1 LVRSDFFQQFPLMQ
15 INITALCIAVVFY
28 VGSRAWGGVP
38 IQDPW
43 EESYRNLDATGPQV
57 LGCWKFDELPLSDA
71 SGHGAQMI
79 LTGASLAPGGR
90 FGGGL
95 KCGDGKDG
103 GRHAAVVTRQARHSP
118 AGAFSAEMWVRIS
131 ADAVQTTPGC
141 LLDKQG
147 SRMEDFRW
155 SLTAANERGLR
166 RMIVNLGYGT
176 FVKGFESEP
185 VLLPGGEWRHLA
197 FTYDGAGGVAF
208 FLDSQPV
215 GTAFEERCGAL
226 QAGDQP
232 LHIGDSIAPPASFP
246 GDLDEVRLCAG
257 VRGFAAFSLDI
268 GSGHHVW
275 ERMARAMPLKITC
288 TNHRARP
295 LIGANMTFETAGV
308 SQSFIFPDLEP
319 GASHVNEYGP
329 DTALKPGSYTLEV
342 SMGTGS
348 GRVSRV
354 TEFEIVPRRTQ
365 MLPVIMQGAGREDLS
380 HLRELACTHW
390 IGMTNMDAPYLGAS
404 ERHHHLKVR
413 PRMDEGLAFG
423 LKTVAALSP
432 WRALM
437 SDASQHRIDRAGRAY
452 EPGDLNAFGG
462 KLPGL
467 AAVAAQRLMVAF
479 RDYPTWAGVWL
490 DSTPI
495 SEAQPGFSAAEREA
509 YRKFSGQDIP
519 NEVQG
524 GGGVDWRLLPDFPA
538 DRMLPDNDP
547 VLRYYRWF
555 WSEGSGWKNVSEAW
569 GTGMDRRRQERAD
582 VWTLHD
588 PAVRQ
593 PSIASTGEK
602 VAFFGDR
609 SIDARDPLIAGLCLD
624 QLLAMSAASGREI
637 GIFGVLPLYWDRE
650 QVAPFNASGTNE
662 RIRIED
668 RITPVRQMSVAPAIL
683 KESFWMMLA
692 RPLRGVVC
700 TGWPALRSADNTS
713 FVRATHPQ
721 LYNAFSAVADQVI
734 RPLGP
739 MLSRR
744 QPLRSSVALL
754 ESFTSQM
761 MAGRGLYRGG
771 SPRTLEVW
779 RALQRAHI
787 QTDIVYEDVLATDGL
802 EGRDFL
808 VMTDCDVLP
817 ESLVGKLKQ
826 WQMAGGKIV
835 ADENLCPALKAD
847 ALISD
852 QPVPSAPAS
861 EPGRFADATAS
872 PPESSAKPLPL
883 SENLRR
889 LFRVLGFQPKLTCDN
904 SDVILHSSRS
914 GEATVLFV
922 IHDRREA
929 GTYVGQHGLVREN
942 GLPASTTLNLGPE
955 SVNVYD
961 LTRGSFVLP
970 KRNDDG
976 LMMSLNLGPSEGRV
990 LLFSSS
996 PLLEMNLE
1004 LPETATCGNVAE
1016 ARITLSTNG
1025 GRPMPAAIPVAVRI
1039 RDADGASAE
1048 WDGYHVVENGGLTL
1062 RLELARNE
1070 TPGTWEVHVRELA
1083 SGMEAV
1089 KWMKVSR

>member
-1 LVRSDFFQQFPLMQ
+1 MQ
-15 INITALCIAVVFY
+15 INLTALCIAVLLY
-28 VGSRAWGGVP
+28 VGSRAWGVVP

-43 EESYRNLDATGPQV
+43 EESYCNLDATGAQV

-79 LTGASLAPGGR
+79 LAGASLAPGGR

-131 ADAVQTTPGC
+131 ADAVPTTPGC

-185 VLLPGGEWRHLA
+185 VLLRGGEWRHLA

-208 FLDSQPV
+208 FLDSQPI
-215 GTAFEERCGAL
+215 GTGFEERCAAL

-232 LHIGDSIAPPASFP
+232 LHIGCYIANPASFP

-257 VRGFAAFSLDI
+257 VRGFAAFSLDV
-268 GSGHHVW
+268 SNEHHVW
-275 ERMARAMPLKITC
+275 ERMGHPIPLKVTC
-288 TNHRARP
+288 TNHRAKP
-295 LIGANMTFETAGV
+295 LIGANMTFEVAGV
-308 SQSFIFPDLEP
+308 SQSFIFPDLES
-319 GASHVNEYGP
+319 GASHVCEYGP

-342 SMGTGS
+342 SMGVGS
-348 GRVSRV
+348 NHVSR
-354 TEFEIVPRRTQ
+354 TAEFEIVPRRTQ
-365 MLPVIMQGAGREDLS
+365 MLPLIMEGARQQDFS
-380 HLRELACTHW
+380 QLRELACTHW
-390 IGMTNMDAPYLGAS
+390 IGMTNVDAPYLGAS

-413 PRMDEGLAFG
+413 SRMDEGLAFG
-423 LKTVAALSP
+423 LRTVAALAP
-432 WRALM
+432 WRVLM
-437 SDASQHRIDRAGRAY
+437 SDGSQHRIDRGGRAY
-452 EPGDLNAFGG
+452 EPRDLNAFGG
-462 KLPGL
+462 KLPGF
-467 AAVAAQRLMVAF
+467 AKGAAQRLMVAF
-479 RDYPTWAGVWL
+479 RDYSTWAGVWL
-490 DSTPI
+490 DSAPI

-519 NEVQG
+519 NEIQG

-555 WSEGSGWKNVSEAW
+555 WSEGNGWKAVNEAW
-569 GTGMDRRRQERAD
+569 SNGTDRRRQERAD

-593 PSIASTGEK
+593 PSIAGTYEK
-602 VAFFGDR
+602 VNLFGDR
-609 SIDARDPLIAGLCLD
+609 PMDPRDPLTAGLCLD
-624 QLLAMSAASGREI
+624 QLLAMCAASGREI

-662 RIRIED
+662 SIRIED
-668 RITPVRQMSVAPAIL
+668 RLTPVRQMSVAPAIL

-692 RPLRGVVC
+692 RPLKGVVC
-700 TGWPALRSADNTS
+700 TGWPALRSADHMS
-713 FVRATHPQ
+713 LVRATHPQ
-721 LYNAFSAVADQVI
+721 LHNAFTDVAEQVI

-744 QPLRSSVALL
+744 QPLLSSVALL

-771 SPRTLEVW
+771 SHRTLEVW
-779 RALQRAHI
+779 KALQRAHI

-817 ESLVGKLKQ
+817 EGLVGKLRK
-826 WQMAGGKIV
+826 WQIAGGKIV

-852 QPVPSAPAS
+852 QLVPIAPAS
-861 EPGRFADATAS
+861 VS
-872 PPESSAKPLPL
+872 PLESSAQPLPL
-883 SENLRR
+883 SENLGR
-889 LFRVLGFQPKLTCDN
+889 LFRSLGFRPKVTCDN

-914 GEATVLFV
+914 GDATVLFV
-922 IHDRREA
+922 INDRREA

-961 LTRGSFVLP
+961 LSRSSFVLP
-970 KRNDDG
+970 KRLDDG
-976 LMMSLNLGPSEGRV
+976 LRLPLNLGPSECRV
-990 LLFSSS
+990 LLLSSS

-1004 LPETATCGNVAE
+1004 LPETATCGNLAE
-1016 ARITLSTNG
+1016 ARITLSTTDR
-1025 GRPMPAAIPVAVRI
+1025 RPMPAAIPVAVRI
-1039 RDADGASAE
+1039 RDADGAPAE
-1048 WDGYHVVENGGLTL
+1048 WDGYHVVENGVLTL

-1089 KWMKVSR
+1089 KWMKLSR

>member
-1 LVRSDFFQQFPLMQ
+1 
-15 INITALCIAVVFY
+15 
-28 VGSRAWGGVP
+28 
-38 IQDPW
+38 
-43 EESYRNLDATGPQV
+43 
-57 LGCWKFDELPLSDA
+57 
-71 SGHGAQMI
+71 
-79 LTGASLAPGGR
+79 
-90 FGGGL
+90 
-95 KCGDGKDG
+95 
-103 GRHAAVVTRQARHSP
+103 
-118 AGAFSAEMWVRIS
+118 
-131 ADAVQTTPGC
+131 
-141 LLDKQG
+141 
-147 SRMEDFRW
+147 
-155 SLTAANERGLR
+155 
-166 RMIVNLGYGT
+166 
-176 FVKGFESEP
+176 
-185 VLLPGGEWRHLA
+185 
-197 FTYDGAGGVAF
+197 
-208 FLDSQPV
+208 LDS
-215 GTAFEERCGAL
+215 
-226 QAGDQP
+226 
-232 LHIGDSIAPPASFP
+232 
-246 GDLDEVRLCAG
+246 
-257 VRGFAAFSLDI
+257 
-268 GSGHHVW
+268 
-275 ERMARAMPLKITC
+275 
-288 TNHRARP
+288 
-295 LIGANMTFETAGV
+295 
-308 SQSFIFPDLEP
+308 
-319 GASHVNEYGP
+319 
-329 DTALKPGSYTLEV
+329 
-342 SMGTGS
+342 
-348 GRVSRV
+348 
-354 TEFEIVPRRTQ
+354 
-365 MLPVIMQGAGREDLS
+365 
-380 HLRELACTHW
+380 
-390 IGMTNMDAPYLGAS
+390 
-404 ERHHHLKVR
+404 
-413 PRMDEGLAFG
+413 
-423 LKTVAALSP
+423 
-432 WRALM
+432 
-437 SDASQHRIDRAGRAY
+437 
-452 EPGDLNAFGG
+452 
-462 KLPGL
+462 
-467 AAVAAQRLMVAF
+467 
-479 RDYPTWAGVWL
+479 
-490 DSTPI
+490 
-495 SEAQPGFSAAEREA
+495 
-509 YRKFSGQDIP
+509 
-519 NEVQG
+519 
-524 GGGVDWRLLPDFPA
+524 
-538 DRMLPDNDP
+538 
-547 VLRYYRWF
+547 
-555 WSEGSGWKNVSEAW
+555 
-569 GTGMDRRRQERAD
+569 
-582 VWTLHD
+582 
-588 PAVRQ
+588 
-593 PSIASTGEK
+593 ASTGEK

-922 IHDRREA
+922 INDRREA

>member
-1 LVRSDFFQQFPLMQ
+1 
-15 INITALCIAVVFY
+15 
-28 VGSRAWGGVP
+28 
-38 IQDPW
+38 
-43 EESYRNLDATGPQV
+43 
-57 LGCWKFDELPLSDA
+57 
-71 SGHGAQMI
+71 
-79 LTGASLAPGGR
+79 
-90 FGGGL
+90 
-95 KCGDGKDG
+95 
-103 GRHAAVVTRQARHSP
+103 
-118 AGAFSAEMWVRIS
+118 
-131 ADAVQTTPGC
+131 
-141 LLDKQG
+141 
-147 SRMEDFRW
+147 
-155 SLTAANERGLR
+155 
-166 RMIVNLGYGT
+166 
-176 FVKGFESEP
+176 
-185 VLLPGGEWRHLA
+185 
-197 FTYDGAGGVAF
+197 
-208 FLDSQPV
+208 
-215 GTAFEERCGAL
+215 
-226 QAGDQP
+226 
-232 LHIGDSIAPPASFP
+232 
-246 GDLDEVRLCAG
+246 
-257 VRGFAAFSLDI
+257 
-268 GSGHHVW
+268 
-275 ERMARAMPLKITC
+275 MARAMPLKITC

-922 IHDRREA
+922 INDRREA

>member
-1 LVRSDFFQQFPLMQ
+1 MQ

-922 IHDRREA
+922 INDRREA